1 MGMVL
6 SCFEILHSL
15 FLDLIFVNALL
26 VFSNQLLVF
35 SKNMLGEMGS
45 IDKKQCINLPSAMVQ

>member
-1 MGMVL
+1 MVL
-6 SCFEILHSL
+6 SCFKILHSL

-26 VFSNQLLVF
+26 VLSNQLLVF